1 MIEKIRWRF
10 VAIAMGSLFVVMVLI
25 IGGINAYNFKSV
37 NDFSDTVLCSL
48 ADNGGSF
55 SAFSGTADMT
65 RPPRSDEMTAE
76 TQFETRY
83 FTVTYNST
91 ANVALVDISHIAAVD
106 KNTAYNYA
114 AEVLLEGK
122 VKGYNGVYRY
132 LVRSVNDATT
142 MVLFVDSSR
151 QLAIAQEF
159 LRMSLL
165 IAFSVL
171 AGVFILVV
179 ILSKRTVQPI
189 AESYEK
195 QKRFITDASHEL
207 KTPLTIISANN
218 EIIEMDYGENDSTR
232 SITKQVFRMADMT
245 KNLTMLAKI
254 DESDVL
260 KEKTHFN
267 LSETVAD
274 VTEPYIRTAAAK
286 DMTLTTDIEKKIDFS
301 GDEGLVRQ
309 MLSLVLDN
317 ALKYGKKNVFVTLN
331 KVKKDINFRIKND
344 TDGIEQGNLDKYF
357 ARFFRSDET
366 RALGVE
372 GSGIGLSIVKEI
384 VTLHKGRITATGS
397 GEDFIIDVVFNK

>member
-171 AGVFILVV
+171 ADRKSVV
-179 ILSKRTVQPI
+179 
-189 AESYEK
+189 
-195 QKRFITDASHEL
+195 
-207 KTPLTIISANN
+207 
-218 EIIEMDYGENDSTR
+218 
-232 SITKQVFRMADMT
+232 
-245 KNLTMLAKI
+245 
-254 DESDVL
+254 
-260 KEKTHFN
+260 
-267 LSETVAD
+267 
-274 VTEPYIRTAAAK
+274 
-286 DMTLTTDIEKKIDFS
+286 
-301 GDEGLVRQ
+301 
-309 MLSLVLDN
+309 
-317 ALKYGKKNVFVTLN
+317 
-331 KVKKDINFRIKND
+331 
-344 TDGIEQGNLDKYF
+344 
-357 ARFFRSDET
+357 
-366 RALGVE
+366 
-372 GSGIGLSIVKEI
+372 
-384 VTLHKGRITATGS
+384 
-397 GEDFIIDVVFNK
+397 